1 MHNWNDKWTSWQSLV
16 FSCEL
21 KLAYFL
27 TCSLHYM
34 FSFSEKN
41 LGYCRNYWFFLS
53 FCIFFKLST
62 LWFFSAFQI
71 TAELAQKKTEGQK
84 ELEGGGVKK
93 NLMFLPHSLP
103 PSCIF
108 TLGEN
113 ASRLIRYECAKFQ
126 KINHFFG
133 IGFRNDNTIF
143 RTAKNC
149 RKWISGN
156 KDTFLQLKN
165 INVTILWQLP
175 EQDISSPTLPLLTLK
190 TQLYAIMLHTGKTT
204 TFSQLQEP
212 HKKCEIF
219 AP

>member
-1 MHNWNDKWTSWQSLV
+1 LPRKKQRDR
-16 FSCEL
+16 
-21 KLAYFL
+21 
-27 TCSLHYM
+27 
-34 FSFSEKN
+34 KN
-41 LGYCRNYWFFLS
+41 SR
-53 FCIFFKLST
+53 
-62 LWFFSAFQI
+62 
-71 TAELAQKKTEGQK
+71 E
-84 ELEGGGVKK
+84 GVKK

-165 INVTILWQLP
+165 INVTIL
-175 EQDISSPTLPLLTLK
+175 
-190 TQLYAIMLHTGKTT
+190 
-204 TFSQLQEP
+204 
-212 HKKCEIF
+212 
-219 AP
+219 